1 MDEACVLMNSRE
13 RVIRAIEF
21 KGPDRVPLL
30 HGVLPAAL
38 LKHGQALVDLLYE
51 FKDDFGGQWRVP
63 KPEELNG
70 TYRKGT
76 FTDEWS
82 VVWQNDRDGMLGIP
96 VGHPLADWANYDT
109 YQLPSNPGDDWY
121 ASMHKGAERSE
132 REHYMMLGAINLF
145 ERMQWIRGYEN
156 LLSDIALD
164 AEEAYMLRDRLVEH
178 QLEYL
183 RKASRTGADA
193 FHFGDDWGTQLAL
206 IIRPETWRKFYKPAY
221 ARMFEVCKSAGK
233 HVHFHSDGVTWA
245 ILHDLVEI
253 GVDVLNI
260 QHSIMDLG
268 QIAREFG
275 GKVAFRSDLDR
286 QHVLPHGTRDQVRAH
301 VKEVF
306 DALGSYN
313 GGLIG
318 HGEIAPDV
326 PLENIRAMFEAW
338 RKVGS

>member
-1 MDEACVLMNSRE
+1 MNSRE

-38 LKHGQALVDLLYE
+38 LKHGQALVDLLNE
-51 FKDDFGGQWRVP
+51 LKNDFGVTWGMP
-63 KPEELNG
+63 KREDITGPYAEG
-70 TYRKGT
+70 TC
-76 FTDEWS
+76 TDDYGVTWH
-82 VVWQNDRDGMLGIP
+82 NDYHGMLGIP
-96 VGHPLADWANYDT
+96 VGHPLEDWNNYDT
-109 YQLPSNPGDDWY
+109 YQLPPNPSDEWY
-121 ASMHKGAERSE
+121 AATQKNIQDSGHQ
-132 REHYMMLGAINLF
+132 HYVMLGGINLF

-156 LLSDIALD
+156 LLTDIALD
-164 AEEAYMLRDRLVEH
+164 ADEAYKLRDMLVER

-183 RKASRTGADA
+183 RKASQTDADG
-193 FHFGDDWGTQLAL
+193 FHFGDDWGTQVSL

-233 HVHFHSDGVTWA
+233 HVHFHSDGVTWE
-245 ILHDLVEI
+245 ILGDLLDA

-260 QHSIMDLG
+260 QHSIMDMKA
-268 QIAREFG
+268 IAREFG
-275 GKVAFRSDLDR
+275 GKAAFRSDLDR
-286 QHVLPHGTRDQVRAH
+286 QHILPHGTRDQIRAH

-306 DALGSYN
+306 EALGSYN

-326 PLENIRAMFEAW
+326 PMENIRAMLEAW
-338 RKVGS
+338 REYGVYG